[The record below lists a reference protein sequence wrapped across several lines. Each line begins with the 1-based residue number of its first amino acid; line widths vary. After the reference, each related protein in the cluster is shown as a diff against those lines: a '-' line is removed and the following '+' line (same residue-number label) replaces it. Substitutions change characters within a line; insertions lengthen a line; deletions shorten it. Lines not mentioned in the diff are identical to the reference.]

1 MPVTQDNEI
10 PEVFP
15 EGVELHEFDDVDYWR
30 NHIYDRVKTSLSE
43 AFPRSYGGVTLE
55 LSDLDWADPDRWSP
69 EEERKAALNRGTMM
83 RRLRGTVTLKDK
95 ETGEVLDS
103 VQKTIMGVPYL
114 TGRGVFI
121 HKGSHYTSARQ
132 ARLEPGVFSRRR
144 ANGELETHFNL
155 APKSGKPFRVVFEP
169 ESMLFRMNL
178 GGSSLKLYS
187 ILHDLG
193 VDDQTLR
200 DAWGDTVFAA
210 NQKRYDRNDIN
221 KLFDKLFPY
230 EDGKEMRPEDK
241 IARLREKL
249 LEGKI
254 SRWIVQ
260 QTLGTHLDG

>member
-1 MPVTQDNEI
+1 MPEDQENEI

-15 EGVELHEFDDVDYWR
+15 EGVELHSFDDVDYWR
-30 NHIYDRVKTSLSE
+30 DHIYDRVKTSLSE
-43 AFPRSYGGVTLE
+43 TFPRSYGNVTLE
-55 LSDLDWADPDRWSP
+55 LADLDWADPDRRTP
-69 EEERKAALNRGTMM
+69 EEERTASLNRGTLM
-83 RRLRGTVTLKDK
+83 RRLRGTVTLKDR

-103 VQKTIMGVPYL
+103 TQKTIMGVPYL

-121 HKGSHYTSARQ
+121 HKGSNYTSARQ

-155 APKSGKPFRVVFEP
+155 APQTGKPFRVVFEP

-193 VDDQTLR
+193 VDDQKLR
-200 DAWGDTVFAA
+200 DAWGDTVFSA
-210 NQKRYDRNDIN
+210 NQKRYDRGDIN
-221 KLFDKLFPY
+221 KLFDKLLPY
-230 EDGKEMRPEDK
+230 EESESMSPDEK
-241 IARLREKL
+241 IAKLREKL
-249 LEGKI
+249 LSGKL
-254 SRWIVQ
+254 SRRIVQ